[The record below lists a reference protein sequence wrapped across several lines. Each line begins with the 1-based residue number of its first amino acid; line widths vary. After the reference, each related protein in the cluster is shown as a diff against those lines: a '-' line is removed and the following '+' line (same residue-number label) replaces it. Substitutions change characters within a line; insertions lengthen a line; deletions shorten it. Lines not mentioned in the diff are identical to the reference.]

1 MCHLNPPTPQ
11 SPSPALADPPSESQ
25 PDLPP
30 GFDWLVALGAR
41 IGSDGLPDF
50 GDRRAEAAAALSAD
64 VIAPLADRGT
74 IRVRGADRDAF
85 LQGQLSSDLR
95 ELTPSRGQLA
105 SYSTPKGRVLA
116 IFTAIR
122 AGDDIWLETSRSLL
136 APTLKR
142 LRMFVMRSKV
152 TLDDAGADVI
162 SIGVAGP
169 NADRVLDAAGL
180 PVPSVLCL
188 CAEVDGI
195 VVMRRRG
202 PQNRYSLHGSAERL
216 AVLWPKLAA
225 NARPVG
231 TQAWQL
237 TDILAGFPAL
247 HPETAEQHV
256 AQMMNLD
263 QLDGISFT
271 KGCYPGQEIVAR
283 LHYLGNLKRRMYI
296 ARSPAEGIARG
307 AAVVLA
313 GGEGQSEAQSVG
325 DVLDVAPHPDG
336 GSALLVVLQTSQQE
350 ATKLRIGAVDGPE
363 LSLMR

>member
-1 MCHLNPPTPQ
+1 MYHLNQQSPLASTSLLAPPT
-11 SPSPALADPPSESQ
+11 ADFAWL
-25 PDLPP
+25 LP
-30 GFDWLVALGAR
+30 LGAR
-41 IGSDGLPDF
+41 FGDDGLPDF
-50 GDRRAEAAAALSAD
+50 GDRRSEAAAALNAD

-74 IRVRGADRDAF
+74 IRVRGADRDTF

-95 ELTPSRGQLA
+95 ELTPTRGQLA

-116 IFTAIR
+116 IFAAIR
-122 AGDDIWLETSRSLL
+122 SGDDIWLETSRSLL

-152 TLDDAGADVI
+152 TLDDAGSDVI

-169 NADRVLDAAGL
+169 NADRVLAAAGL
-180 PVPSVLCL
+180 LVPSVLCL
-188 CAEVDGI
+188 CVEVEGI

-202 PQNRYSLHGSAERL
+202 PQNRYSLHGPADRL
-216 AVLWPKLAA
+216 AALWSTLAV
-225 NARPVG
+225 NARPIG
-231 TQAWQL
+231 TEAWRL

-256 AQMMNLD
+256 AQMLNLD

-283 LHYLGNLKRRMYI
+283 LHYLGNLKRRMFV
-296 ARSPAEGIARG
+296 ARSPAEGVARG
-307 AAVVLA
+307 ATVVLA
-313 GGEGQSEAQSVG
+313 GGEGQSVG
-325 DVLDVAPHPDG
+325 DVLDVALHPDG

-350 ATKLRIGAVDGPE
+350 ATTLRLGAVDGPE
-363 LSLMR
+363 LSLLR

>member
-1 MCHLNPPTPQ
+1 MPPVT
-11 SPSPALADPPSESQ
+11 SPFATAPAEASSPGLPS
-25 PDLPP
+25 
-30 GFDWLVALGAR
+30 GFDWLSQFGAT
-41 IGSDGLPDF
+41 IGHDGLPDF
-50 GDRRAEAAAALSAD
+50 GDRRAEAAAALDSD

-85 LQGQLSSDLR
+85 LQGQLSSDIR

-122 AGDDIWLETSRSLL
+122 SHDDIWLETSRSVL
-136 APTLKR
+136 AETLKR
-142 LRMFVMRSKV
+142 MRMFVMRSKV
-152 TLDDAGADVI
+152 TLDDAGAELI

-169 NADRVLDAAGL
+169 NADRVLEAAGL
-180 PVPSVLCL
+180 LVPSVLCL

-202 PQNRYSLHGSAERL
+202 PQNRYSLHGPADRL
-216 AVLWPKLAA
+216 AALWPKLAA
-225 NARPVG
+225 HARPVG
-231 TQAWQL
+231 TEAWRL

-247 HPETAEQHV
+247 HPETREQHV

-283 LHYLGNLKRRMYI
+283 LHYLGNLKRRMFV
-296 ARSPAEGIARG
+296 ARSPAVAIARG
-307 AAVVLA
+307 APVVLA
-313 GGEGQSEAQSVG
+313 GGEGQSVG
-325 DVLDVAPHPDG
+325 EVLDVAQHPDG
-336 GSALLVVLQTSQQE
+336 GSALLVVLQTSQAE
-350 ATKLRIGAVDGPE
+350 GGELRLAATDGPSVA
-363 LSLMR
+363 LLR

>member
-1 MCHLNPPTPQ
+1 MYHLNPQPP
-11 SPSPALADPPSESQ
+11 PATSSAFVAPPADFAWL
-25 PDLPP
+25 LP
-30 GFDWLVALGAR
+30 LGAR
-41 IGSDGLPDF
+41 FGDDGLPDF
-50 GDRRAEAAAALSAD
+50 GDRRGEAAAALNAD
-64 VIAPLADRGT
+64 VVAPLADRGT

-95 ELTPSRGQLA
+95 ELTPTRGQLA

-116 IFTAIR
+116 IFAAIR
-122 AGDDIWLETSRSLL
+122 HGDDIWLETSRSLL
-136 APTLKR
+136 TSTLKR

-152 TLDDAGADVI
+152 TLEDAGAEVI

-169 NADRVLDAAGL
+169 NADRVLAAAGL
-180 PVPSVLCL
+180 LVPSVLCL

-202 PQNRYSLHGSAERL
+202 PQNRYSLHGPAVRL
-216 AVLWPKLAA
+216 EALWPKLAA
-225 NARPVG
+225 QARPVG
-231 TQAWQL
+231 TEAWRL

-256 AQMMNLD
+256 AQMLNLD

-283 LHYLGNLKRRMYI
+283 LHYLGNLKRRMFI
-296 ARSPAEGIARG
+296 ARSPAEDIARG

-313 GGEGQSEAQSVG
+313 GGEGQSVG
-325 DVLDVAPHPDG
+325 DVLDVARHPDG
-336 GSALLVVLQTSQQE
+336 GSALLVVLQTSLQE
-350 ATKLRIGAVDGPE
+350 ATTLRIGTVDGPE
-363 LSLMR
+363 LSLQR

>member
-1 MCHLNPPTPQ
+1 LNDSPLLPPAA
-11 SPSPALADPPSESQ
+11 ALAESSA
-25 PDLPP
+25 
-30 GFDWLVALGAR
+30 GFAWLSAVGAR
-41 IGSDGLPDF
+41 HGADGLPDF

-64 VIAPLADRGT
+64 VVAPLADRGT

-85 LQGQLSSDLR
+85 LQGQLSSDIR

-122 AGDDIWLETSRSLL
+122 SGDDIWLETSRSLL

-152 TLDDAGADVI
+152 TLDDAGTDVI

-169 NADRVLDAAGL
+169 NADRVLEAASL
-180 PVPSVLCL
+180 VVPSVLCL
-188 CAEVDGI
+188 CGEVDGV

-202 PQNRYSLHGSAERL
+202 PQHRYSLHGSAERL
-216 AVLWPKLAA
+216 AALWPKLAA
-225 NARPVG
+225 HARPVG

-247 HPETAEQHV
+247 HPETSEQHV

-283 LHYLGNLKRRMYI
+283 LHYLGNLKRRMFI
-296 ARSPAEGIARG
+296 ARSPADGIARG

-313 GGEGQSEAQSVG
+313 GGEAQNVG
-325 DVLDVAPHPDG
+325 DVLDVALHPDG
-336 GSALLVVLQTSQQE
+336 GSALLLVLQTSHQD
-350 ATKLRIGAVDGPE
+350 ATNLRVGAIDGPE
-363 LSLMR
+363 LTLLR